1 MQQPLRCEDPAR
13 DPLSGSSA
21 PSGDDGSAE
30 QSLEE
35 TPRFAEVSRRP
46 GTGLDKSRSS
56 RVPLA
61 AILKLPLKEKHEA
74 WARDPGQQSGGGAS
88 LKWPFTFSQ
97 KISDGLKD
105 YRSGANHTY
114 SVQDARQNQGI
125 YYGWIIVAT
134 AAVGLLL
141 GAFPISVASFGMFF
155 PAYMA
160 DFHARRS
167 AIALAFTAHNIVAAF
182 STFVVGRL
190 ADRFGARTVILTGSA
205 ALGAVLLSAHAIG
218 SHTWQLYLLYGL
230 LAAAGAATTSVPYA
244 LVVSRWFDRHRGF
257 ALGLMMIGM
266 GVGAI
271 LVPPIAQRLIAAYGW
286 RNALA
291 AFGFFVLLVPIPV
304 VGLLLKETPEEMG
317 MSPDG
322 APHIPRGVLASE
334 GFYWR
339 EVWRSGTFWLMTTGF
354 VLVGASVHACIIH
367 IPQLIGDRRDSSGGA
382 ALATSVLGLALLLGR
397 AGTGYLLDRHFAPR
411 VAAVIFAS
419 AGVGILL
426 IWISS
431 QRPGFLTGAFLVGL
445 AFGAEAD
452 IIAYLVS
459 RYFGLRS
466 LGITVGFAFGAFVL
480 AGGFGPLLMDFAF
493 DRFGSYT
500 APFALAFLLTLLAA
514 GLFTRL
520 GPYRFGVNGS
530 L

>member
-1 MQQPLRCEDPAR
+1 MPYCGRTR
-13 DPLSGSSA
+13 
-21 PSGDDGSAE
+21 
-30 QSLEE
+30 
-35 TPRFAEVSRRP
+35 
-46 GTGLDKSRSS
+46 
-56 RVPLA
+56 
-61 AILKLPLKEKHEA
+61 
-74 WARDPGQQSGGGAS
+74 
-88 LKWPFTFSQ
+88 
-97 KISDGLKD
+97 
-105 YRSGANHTY
+105 
-114 SVQDARQNQGI
+114 GI
-125 YYGWIIVAT
+125 FYGWVIVVT
-134 AAVGLLL
+134 AAVGLFL

-167 AIALAFTAHNIVAAF
+167 AIAMAFTVHNVVAAF
-182 STFVVGRL
+182 STFAIGRL

-205 ALGAVLLSAHAIG
+205 VLGVVLLSAHAIG
-218 SHTWQLYLLYGL
+218 SQMWQLYLLYGL

-244 LVVSRWFDRHRGF
+244 LVVSRWFNHHRGL

-271 LVPPIAQRLIAAYGW
+271 LVPPIAQRLIATYGW

-291 AFGFFVLLVPIPV
+291 AFGCVVLLVPIPV

-317 MSPDG
+317 VSPDG
-322 APHIPRGVLASE
+322 ATNISRAVLASE

-339 EVWRSGTFWLMTTGF
+339 EVWQSGTFWLMTTGF

-367 IPQLIGDRRDSSGGA
+367 MPQLIGDRRDTSSAA

-397 AGTGYLLDRHFAPR
+397 VGTGYLLDHHFAPR

-426 IWISS
+426 IWISR
-431 QRPGFLTGAFLVGL
+431 QGPGFLTGAFLVGL

-466 LGITVGFAFGAFVL
+466 FGVTVGFAFGAFVL
-480 AGGFGPLLMDFAF
+480 AGGFGPLLMDFVF

-500 APFALAFLLTLLAA
+500 APFAVAFLLTVLAA
-514 GLFTRL
+514 ALFTRL
-520 GPYRFGVNGS
+520 GPYRFGQNGG